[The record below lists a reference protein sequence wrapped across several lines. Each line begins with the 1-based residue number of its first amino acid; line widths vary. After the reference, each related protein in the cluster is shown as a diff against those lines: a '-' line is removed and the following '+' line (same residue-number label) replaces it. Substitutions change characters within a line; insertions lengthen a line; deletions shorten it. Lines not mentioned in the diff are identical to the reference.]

1 LVAREE
7 VPGMEGSLVIGAISP
22 THLIL
27 WLIIGLVAGWLAGQ
41 VMSGHGYGVVGDIV
55 VGLVGALIGG
65 FLVNH
70 FLHKSFGFIGSL
82 IVAFIGALILVAIL
96 HLVRGESIRTA
107 T

>member
-1 LVAREE
+1 
-7 VPGMEGSLVIGAISP
+7 MEGYLVIGALLSA

-41 VMSGHGYGVVGDIV
+41 VMSGGGYGVVGDIV
-55 VGLVGALIGG
+55 IGLVGALIGG
-65 FLVNH
+65 FLVEH

-96 HLVRGESIRTA
+96 HLIRGESIRTA